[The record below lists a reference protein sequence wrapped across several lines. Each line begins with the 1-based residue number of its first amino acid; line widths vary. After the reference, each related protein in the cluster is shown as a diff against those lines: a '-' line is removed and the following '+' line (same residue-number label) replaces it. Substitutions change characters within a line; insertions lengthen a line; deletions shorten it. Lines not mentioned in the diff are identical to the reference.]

1 MAENSSS
8 QDRTERS
15 TPQKRRRAR
24 QEGQIARSRELTTA
38 GLFLFGGFAMSWWA
52 PVFGRFFAEL
62 MRYQL
67 AHAWS
72 GGHNGELMEE
82 QLGLALWQ
90 SFALLA
96 PLFAALAVLL
106 VFLGMVP
113 GGFILVWTT
122 LLPKFNRLNPIAGL
136 GRMFSWHGVVE
147 MLKSLLKISLI
158 GGTLY
163 FLLSHYW
170 QTLRLMNRQPLQ
182 VSIEQGLHLLALSF
196 MSMGGALLFIAMI
209 DAPFQYWSLLRKLRM
224 TKQEVREEHKN
235 TEGRPE
241 VKSRIRQV
249 QMAFARARI
258 QQRVPEADLIIV
270 NPTHYAVAIKY
281 DARKASAPY
290 VIAKGVDAM
299 ALKIREVAKQY
310 DKSVLEL
317 PDLTRAVYYST
328 RIDQEIPAG
337 LYTAVA
343 YVLTHVLQ
351 LQAYRR
357 GRARKPAPLP
367 ALRIP
372 EALRR

>member
-1 MAENSSS
+1 MADNSSA
-8 QDRTERS
+8 QDKTEKS

-24 QEGQIARSRELTTA
+24 QEGQIARSRELSTA
-38 GLFLFGGFAMSWWA
+38 GLFLFGGLVMSWWA

-62 MRYQL
+62 MTYQL
-67 AHAWS
+67 RHAWS
-72 GGHNGELMEE
+72 GGTNADVLEQ

-90 SFALLA
+90 SFMLLG

-106 VFLGMVP
+106 ILLGLVP
-113 GGFILVWTT
+113 GGFILVWTM

-136 GRMFSWHGVVE
+136 GRMFSWHGIME
-147 MLKSLLKISLI
+147 MLKSLLKIGLI

-163 FLLSHYW
+163 FLLRHHW
-170 QTLRLMNRQPLQ
+170 QALRLMNRQPLQ
-182 VSIEQGLHLLALSF
+182 DSIEQGLGLLSF
-196 MSMGGALLFIAMI
+196 GFVAMGAVMLLIALI

-258 QQRVPEADLIIV
+258 QQRVPEADLVIV

-299 ALKIREVAKQY
+299 ALKIREVAQQHRKT
-310 DKSVLEL
+310 VLEL

-351 LQAYRR
+351 LEAYRR
-357 GRARKPAPLP
+357 GRARKPEPLP
-367 ALRIP
+367 ELRIP
-372 EALRR
+372 NELRR

>member
-1 MAENSSS
+1 MAENSSA
-8 QDRTERS
+8 QDRTEKS

-24 QEGQIARSRELTTA
+24 REGQIARSRELTSA
-38 GLFLFGGFAMSWWA
+38 GLFLFGGLAMIWWA
-52 PVFGRFFAEL
+52 PLFGGFFAEL

-67 AHAWS
+67 RNAWS
-72 GGHNGELMEE
+72 AGLPQE

-90 SFALLA
+90 VITLLG
-96 PLFAALAVLL
+96 PLFAALAVVLVLL
-106 VFLGMVP
+106 GLVP
-113 GGFILVWTT
+113 GGFILVWSS
-122 LLPKFNRLNPIAGL
+122 LLPKFNRLDPIAGL
-136 GRMFSWHGVVE
+136 KRMFSWHGVME
-147 MLKSLLKISLI
+147 MLKSLLKIGLI
-158 GGTLY
+158 GATLY

-170 QTLRLMNRQPLQ
+170 QVLRLMNRQPL
-182 VSIEQGLHLLALSF
+182 VESIGQGLHLLAFSF
-196 MSMGGALLFIAMI
+196 MAMGGALLFIALI
-209 DAPFQYWSLLRKLRM
+209 DVPFQFWSLLRKLRM

-258 QQRVPEADLIIV
+258 QQRVPEADLVIV

-281 DARKASAPY
+281 DMRRASAPY

-299 ALKIREVAKQY
+299 ALRIREVAQQH
-310 DKSVLEL
+310 DKTVLEL

-351 LQAYRR
+351 LDAYRR
-357 GRARKPAPLP
+357 GRARKPSPLP

-372 EALRR
+372 EELRR

>member
-1 MAENSSS
+1 MAENSA
-8 QDRTERS
+8 QERTEKS

-38 GLFLFGGFAMSWWA
+38 GLFLFSALVMNWWA
-52 PVFGRFFAEL
+52 PVFGGFFAEL
-62 MRYQL
+62 MRYQIR
-67 AHAWS
+67 HAAS
-72 GGHNGELMEE
+72 GGTNADLMEE

-90 SFALLA
+90 AFTLLG
-96 PLFAALAVLL
+96 PLFAALALVLVLL
-106 VFLGMVP
+106 GLMP
-113 GGFILVWTT
+113 GGFILVWST
-122 LLPKFNRLNPIAGL
+122 LLPKLNRLNPIAGF
-136 GRMFSWHGVVE
+136 GRMFSWHGVME
-147 MLKSLLKISLI
+147 MLKSLLKIGLI
-158 GGTLY
+158 GGTL
-163 FLLSHYW
+163 FLLLRHHW
-170 QTLRLMNRQPLQ
+170 PMLRLMNRQPLQ
-182 VSIEQGLHLLALSF
+182 ESIGQGLHLLAFGFLA
-196 MSMGGALLFIAMI
+196 MGSVLLLIALI
-209 DAPFQYWSLLRKLRM
+209 DTPFQYWSLLRKLRM
-224 TKQEVREEHKN
+224 TKQEVREEQKN

-258 QQRVPEADLIIV
+258 QQRVPQADLVIV

-281 DARKASAPY
+281 DTRRASAPF
-290 VIAKGVDAM
+290 VIAKGVDEM
-299 ALKIREVAKQY
+299 ALRIREVAQRH
-310 DKSVLEL
+310 DRAVMEL

-351 LQAYRR
+351 LEAYRR

-372 EALRR
+372 EDLRR